1 MARNAIPLHHLADD
15 SKLGLS
21 IQRIDAGDPVDA
33 MLLGAHRDDH
43 GNFFFQDGGIS
54 TMMVDFRE
62 ITLKGCGVFC
72 ILPGQV
78 HEPVAVSEAAGWF
91 LGVEMALLDDHHRQV
106 VDQYAQHA
114 TPVPLLKEESVMLG
128 QSLEMMREFYL
139 SPGVYKRPVV
149 QSMLKVCLGL
159 FVSHFERDV
168 CQKAGFSRPSAITGA
183 FRKLLAE
190 NFKTVK
196 SPAAYAAMQ
205 NISSSYLNEVVKD
218 TTGQPV
224 SHWIHNEVMME
235 AKRLLYYTSLHVKEI
250 AFGLGYDDHTYFS
263 RIFRKTTGRSPGQF
277 REEYRK

>member
-1 MARNAIPLHHLADD
+1 MARNAIPLHHLAD

-21 IQRIDAGDPVDA
+21 IHRIEAGDTVDE

-43 GNFFFQDGGIS
+43 GNFFFQDAGTS

-62 ITLKGCGVFC
+62 VTLNGCGVFC

-78 HEPVAVSEAAGWF
+78 HEPVAVSETAGWF

-106 VDQYAQHA
+106 VDEYAQYA
-114 TPVPLLKEESVMLG
+114 TPVLLSKEQSLVLG
-128 QSLEMMREFYL
+128 QSLEMMREFYR
-139 SPGVYKRPVV
+139 SPGIYKQPVV
-149 QSMLKVCLGL
+149 LAMLKVCIGL

-168 CQKAGFSRPSAITGA
+168 CQKAGFSRPSAITSA
-183 FRKLLAE
+183 FRKLLSE

-205 NISSSYLNEVVKD
+205 NISSSYLNEAVKD
-218 TTGQPV
+218 ITGQPV

-235 AKRLLYYTSLHVKEI
+235 AKRLLYYTSLNVKEI
-250 AFGLGYDDHTYFS
+250 AFGLGYEDHTYFS